1 MAKLIDYRINSNYYL
16 YEYSDTEYEGEDYPD
31 EPDIVEKRFELEDT
45 GVLVTNSSL
54 YNFTSEESLPSNL
67 GLEFKND
74 DAAWVMSCCF
84 LIFTMQTGFGL
95 YEAGNGATIGP
106 LTSILSMAISGLFF

>member
-1 MAKLIDYRINSNYYL
+1 MANPMDYRINSDYYL
-16 YEYSDTEYEGEDYPD
+16 HDSEYEGEDYPD
-31 EPDIVEKRFELEDT
+31 EHSDVFETHSKLEDT
-45 GVLVTNSSL
+45 SLLVANLSL
-54 YNFTSEESLPSNL
+54 YNTTSELKSLPSNL

-95 YEAGNGATIGP
+95 YEAGNEQKWVCGHQNI
-106 LTSILSMAISGLFF
+106 